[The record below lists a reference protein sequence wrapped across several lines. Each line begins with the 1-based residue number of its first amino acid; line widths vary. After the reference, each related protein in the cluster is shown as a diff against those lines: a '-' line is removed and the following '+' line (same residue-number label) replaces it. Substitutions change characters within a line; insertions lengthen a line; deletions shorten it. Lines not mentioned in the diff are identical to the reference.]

1 MMDDDFSGSEGKAM
15 ELTGM
20 IAIAG
25 VFTGS
30 VLVALFIGEAL
41 ITWTIRAMDAG
52 VKRAEAARVTAQPPA
67 TARLLS
73 GQHAQL
79 RRV

>member
-1 MMDDDFSGSEGKAM
+1 M

-20 IAIAG
+20 LAIAA

-52 VKRAEAARVTAQPPA
+52 VKRAEAARLSAQPQ
-67 TARLLS
+67 TSARLLS
-73 GQHAQL
+73 G
-79 RRV
+79 RRPRLQRV

>member
-1 MMDDDFSGSEGKAM
+1 MDGDLSGSEDKVM

-20 IAIAG
+20 MAIAG

-30 VLVALFIGEAL
+30 VLMALFIGEAL

-52 VKRAEAARVTAQPPA
+52 VKRAEAARVAAQPQA
-67 TARLLS
+67 STRLLA
-73 GQHAQL
+73 GQRPRLQ
-79 RRV
+79 RV

>member
-1 MMDDDFSGSEGKAM
+1 M

-20 IAIAG
+20 LAIAG

-52 VKRAEAARVTAQPPA
+52 VKRADAARLSAQPQTSA
-67 TARLLS
+67 KLLS
-73 GQHAQL
+73 GQRARLQ
-79 RRV
+79 RV

>member
-1 MMDDDFSGSEGKAM
+1 M

-20 IAIAG
+20 MAIAG

-30 VLVALFIGEAL
+30 VLMALFIGEAL

-52 VKRAEAARVTAQPPA
+52 VKRAEAARVTARPQA
-67 TARLLS
+67 AARLLQGGS
-73 GQHAQL
+73 PRLQSRATL
-79 RRV
+79 

>member
-1 MMDDDFSGSEGKAM
+1 M

-20 IAIAG
+20 MAIAG

-52 VKRAEAARVTAQPPA
+52 VKRAEAARVAAQPQANARMLPGGSPRLQSGA
-67 TARLLS
+67 TL
-73 GQHAQL
+73 
-79 RRV
+79 

>member
-1 MMDDDFSGSEGKAM
+1 M

-20 IAIAG
+20 MAIAG

-41 ITWTIRAMDAG
+41 ITGTIRAMDAG
-52 VKRAEAARVTAQPPA
+52 VKRAQAARVAAQSQA
-67 TARLLS
+67 SARVLT
-73 GQHAQL
+73 GQRPRLQ
-79 RRV
+79 RV

>member
-1 MMDDDFSGSEGKAM
+1 M

-20 IAIAG
+20 LAIAG

-41 ITWTIRAMDAG
+41 ITWTIYAMDAG
-52 VKRAEAARVTAQPPA
+52 VKRADAARLSAQPQTSA
-67 TARLLS
+67 KLLS
-73 GQHAQL
+73 GQRARLQ
-79 RRV
+79 RV

>member
-1 MMDDDFSGSEGKAM
+1 M

-20 IAIAG
+20 MAIAG

-52 VKRAEAARVTAQPPA
+52 VK
-67 TARLLS
+67 
-73 GQHAQL
+73 
-79 RRV
+79 

>member
-1 MMDDDFSGSEGKAM
+1 M

-41 ITWTIRAMDAG
+41 ITWTIRAMDVG
-52 VKRAEAARVTAQPPA
+52 VKTAEAARVAAQPQA
-67 TARLLS
+67 NAKLLA
-73 GQHAQL
+73 GQHARLQ
-79 RRV
+79 RV

>member
-1 MMDDDFSGSEGKAM
+1 M

-20 IAIAG
+20 MAIAG

-41 ITWTIRAMDAG
+41 ITWTIRAMDTG
-52 VKRAEAARVTAQPPA
+52 VKRAEAARVAAQPQGN
-67 TARLLS
+67 ARFLA
-73 GQHAQL
+73 GQRPRLQ
-79 RRV
+79 RV

>member
-1 MMDDDFSGSEGKAM
+1 M

-20 IAIAG
+20 MAVAG

-52 VKRAEAARVTAQPPA
+52 VKRTEAARVAAQPQA
-67 TARLLS
+67 TARMLPGGSPRLHS
-73 GQHAQL
+73 GATL
-79 RRV
+79 

>member
-1 MMDDDFSGSEGKAM
+1 M

-52 VKRAEAARVTAQPPA
+52 VKRAEAARAVAQPQPS
-67 TARLLS
+67 ARLLP
-73 GQHAQL
+73 GQQARLQ
-79 RRV
+79 RV

>member
-1 MMDDDFSGSEGKAM
+1 M

-20 IAIAG
+20 MAIAG

-41 ITWTIRAMDAG
+41 ITCTIRAMDAG
-52 VKRAEAARVTAQPPA
+52 VKRAEAGRMTTQSHAA
-67 TARLLS
+67 ARLLQGRPPRLQS
-73 GQHAQL
+73 RATL
-79 RRV
+79 

>member
-1 MMDDDFSGSEGKAM
+1 M

-20 IAIAG
+20 MAIAG

-52 VKRAEAARVTAQPPA
+52 VKRAEAVRIAAQPQA
-67 TARLLS
+67 SAKLLA
-73 GQHAQL
+73 GQHARLQ
-79 RRV
+79 RV

>member
-1 MMDDDFSGSEGKAM
+1 M

-41 ITWTIRAMDAG
+41 ITWTIRAMDVG
-52 VKRAEAARVTAQPPA
+52 VKRAEAARVTARPPA
-67 TARLLS
+67 TARLLA
-73 GQHAQL
+73 GQRPRLQ
-79 RRV
+79 RV

>member
-1 MMDDDFSGSEGKAM
+1 M

-20 IAIAG
+20 LVIAA

-52 VKRAEAARVTAQPPA
+52 VKRAEAAHLSAQRQ
-67 TARLLS
+67 TSARLLS
-73 GQHAQL
+73 GQRARLQ
-79 RRV
+79 RV